1 MIEYRVSPS
10 QAKAQLDNG
19 AAIALDVTSSLVYP
33 AVNGRIPGAMR
44 VPPEPILRGMAR
56 RAPASEIM
64 VHFPALPD
72 GRPILAYCT

>member
-10 QAKAQLDNG
+10 RAKAQLDNG
-19 AAIALDVTSSLVYP
+19 DAIALDVTSSLVYP
-33 AVNGRIPGAMR
+33 AVNGRIPGAIR

-56 RAPASEIM
+56 RAAPSEVM

>member
-1 MIEYRVSPS
+1 MIEYRVSPG

-19 AAIALDVTSSLVYP
+19 EAIALDVTSSLVYP

-44 VPPEPILRGMAR
+44 VPPEPILRGIAR
-56 RAPASEIM
+56 RAPSSEVM